1 MPFVQPA
8 YVHTS
13 RVVRPKTELLLPVVS
28 IAGEE
33 GATAAINGSIRS
45 AARMLME
52 EQGSLDD
59 PRSEM
64 LGYYELKNNQKGVLS
79 LSLFNY
85 AYTGGAHGLTLQ
97 RSLTF
102 MGKDGKPIPLAAL
115 FKPGSDY
122 RKRLSELVA
131 RQIKQRDIQTLQPFE
146 GIRPD
151 QDYYIADRAL
161 IIWFSVYEI
170 TPYVFGFPYF
180 PISVFDLSDLIREE
194 GPLGVMDVND

>member
-8 YVHTS
+8 SVHTS

-33 GATAAINGSIRS
+33 EATAAINGSIRS

-64 LGYYELKNNQKGVLS
+64 LGFYELKNNQKGVLS

-85 AYTGGAHGLTLQ
+85 A
-97 RSLTF
+97 
-102 MGKDGKPIPLAAL
+102 
-115 FKPGSDY
+115 
-122 RKRLSELVA
+122 
-131 RQIKQRDIQTLQPFE
+131 
-146 GIRPD
+146 
-151 QDYYIADRAL
+151 
-161 IIWFSVYEI
+161 
-170 TPYVFGFPYF
+170 
-180 PISVFDLSDLIREE
+180 
-194 GPLGVMDVND
+194 